1 MNWYHEHLNLC
12 PHETLNRHISR
23 VLLCHGNIICGFTLD
38 ATIRSYMCSCKTVF
52 LKSTAICPIED
63 GFIYWRTH
71 EFCWK
76 SFQSSTSL
84 SKQAASDKCA
94 NEGAELAIFT
104 KEVFTSTW
112 NYHAHY
118 NQMSGKFYLGVLL
131 GITVDLEY
139 SFVFLP

>member
-1 MNWYHEHLNLC
+1 
-12 PHETLNRHISR
+12 
-23 VLLCHGNIICGFTLD
+23 
-38 ATIRSYMCSCKTVF
+38 MCSCKTVF

-118 NQMSGKFYLGVLL
+118 NQMSEGFYWIEAMPTGSDDCIVVSRD
-131 GITVDLEY
+131 GPETRSTTIVSQEKQNGY
-139 SFVFLP
+139 ICSIVIS